1 MCHYF
6 SNQLLKDHHIVLLN
20 PGEYTICDSWNT
32 YHVIKTA
39 EVDPFVPI
47 SILGYL
53 TVTTVY
59 SLYRERGKRRERGK
73 GGRWLGFVIE
83 TPAFIAGGCI
93 LHGSGWPVRLIS
105 QWMG

>member
-6 SNQLLKDHHIVLLN
+6 SNQLLKDRHIVLLN

-39 EVDPFVPI
+39 EVDPFVAI

-59 SLYRERGKRRERGK
+59 SLYRERGGKERREREGQ
-73 GGRWLGFVIE
+73 RTL
-83 TPAFIAGGCI
+83 AGG
-93 LHGSGWPVRLIS
+93 L
-105 QWMG
+105 